1 MQKERFIFSHMYKNK
16 INKKQK
22 DNMSVEKVLQGV
34 GRGLNVC
41 VRKEIQTGKKGG
53 STSLRHDGCLHENI
67 IMKHIIDTVNV
78 CE

>member
-1 MQKERFIFSHMYKNK
+1 
-16 INKKQK
+16 
-22 DNMSVEKVLQGV
+22 MSVEKVLQGV

-41 VRKEIQTGKKGG
+41 VRKESQTGKKGG